1 MEIPPTDE
9 DGWLLEEEELVLQEV
24 SLLGGSQAETR
35 PNDSETKEPN
45 CMATLVAWVFA
56 SVFRTEK
63 VDPAASPYE
72 EG

>member
-9 DGWLLEEEELVLQEV
+9 GGWLLEEEELVLQEV
-24 SLLGGSQAETR
+24 SLLGGSQAETQ
-35 PNDSETKEPN
+35 PNNETKEPN
-45 CMATLVAWVFA
+45 CLVTLVAWVFA
-56 SVFRTEK
+56 SVFRTKK

>member
-9 DGWLLEEEELVLQEV
+9 GGWLLEEEELVLQEV
-24 SLLGGSQAETR
+24 SLLGGSQAEPQ
-35 PNDSETKEPN
+35 PNNETKEPN
-45 CMATLVAWVFA
+45 CLVTLIAWVFA
-56 SVFRTEK
+56 RVFRTKK